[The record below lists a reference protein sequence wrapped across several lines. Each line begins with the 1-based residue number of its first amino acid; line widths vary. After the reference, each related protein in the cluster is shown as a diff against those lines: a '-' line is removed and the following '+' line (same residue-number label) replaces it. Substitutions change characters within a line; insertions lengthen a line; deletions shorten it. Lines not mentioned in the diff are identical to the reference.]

1 MLRGAITDKRKGR
14 KSLGAGKIQLGGCG
28 SREVTVAAAAEIV
41 APLERAGA
49 VRVTAVAAAVAR
61 RVVARQVVAQRVVA
75 RRVVARQAVA
85 RQVVARQ
92 AANG

>member
-1 MLRGAITDKRKGR
+1 VLRGAITDKRKGR

-28 SREVTVAAAAEIV
+28 SREVTVAVAAEIV

-61 RVVARQVVAQRVVA
+61 RVVARRV
-75 RRVVARQAVA
+75 VA

-92 AANG
+92 VVARQVVGERAANG